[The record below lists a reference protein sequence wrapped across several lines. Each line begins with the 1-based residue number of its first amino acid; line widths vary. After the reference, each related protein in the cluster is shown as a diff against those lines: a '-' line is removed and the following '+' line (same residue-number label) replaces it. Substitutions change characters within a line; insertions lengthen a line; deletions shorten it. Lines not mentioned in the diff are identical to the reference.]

1 MTISLQKG
9 LKREF
14 SHRLKF
20 CIPALLGGSITETK
34 YHSHQFFRFMFRH
47 KIGCLSSL
55 KLTKVVLCSSSTN
68 SGLHDGDPITVED
81 LANEKTRQYHQF
93 PKIRIYLMTLLEVI
107 WVSLDCGVSQG
118 NSSCLKVIL
127 GLERLMVE
135 LLGRVTN
142 HMKE

>member
-1 MTISLQKG
+1 M
-9 LKREF
+9 
-14 SHRLKF
+14 
-20 CIPALLGGSITETK
+20 
-34 YHSHQFFRFMFRH
+34 
-47 KIGCLSSL
+47 
-55 KLTKVVLCSSSTN
+55 
-68 SGLHDGDPITVED
+68 ED

-127 GLERLMVE
+127 ELERLMVE